1 MKYQVGSKTVNIP
14 DAEIKNFMKSLDLT
28 KEEAVQMWL
37 EDNGYE
43 ENEEQAELDAKAKKV
58 KIDHGASAVDK
69 TQKEKKPRPKVA
81 SDEKQALFSSIFDNL
96 SEIYGENAKIEK
108 ENKLI
113 IVKIGEKT
121 FKVDLIEQRNGKK
134 VDKKPTISDNDMKIC
149 ALTDKIDRLQ
159 R

>member
-1 MKYQVGSKTVNIP
+1 MKYQVGNKTVNIP
-14 DAEIKNFMKSLDLT
+14 DAEIQNFMKSLDLT

-69 TQKEKKPRPKVA
+69 TQKKEKKPRPKVA
-81 SDEKQALFSSIFDNL
+81 SDEKQTLFSQIFDNL
-96 SEIYGENAKIEK
+96 NEFYGENAQIEK

-121 FKVDLIEQRNGKK
+121 FKVDLIEQRPKK
-134 VDKKPTISDNDMKIC
+134 K
-149 ALTDKIDRLQ
+149 
-159 R
+159 

>member
-1 MKYQVGSKTVNIP
+1 MLKNKKEVLDMKYQLNSKVIIIP
-14 DAEIKNFMKSLDLT
+14 DSEIENFMKSLDLT

-37 EDNGYE
+37 EDNDYE
-43 ENEEQAELDAKAKKV
+43 VNEEQEALDSKAKKV

-81 SDEKQALFSSIFDNL
+81 SDEKKELFDEIFCDLFNV
-96 SEIYGENAKIEK
+96 YGENAKIEK

-121 FKVDLIEQRNGKK
+121 FKVDIIEQ
-134 VDKKPTISDNDMKIC
+134 
-149 ALTDKIDRLQ
+149 
-159 R
+159 